1 MNVRKILNT
10 ALRPVGYELARRKE
24 NPKFPQDFTEEEQSI
39 CTAVRPFTMAREVDK
54 IYPIIGA
61 CRHVSEGKVPGAI
74 VECGVWRGGMMMAA
88 AFTLKALNRTD
99 RDLYLFDTFAGMV
112 EPTEHDKDVRG
123 NLAEVRFKEASREGE
138 VVDWCYASLPEVKKN
153 MQSTGYPSERMHFIQ
168 GKVEETIPQHAPEK
182 IAILRLDTDWY
193 ESSLHE
199 MIHLYPRLQR
209 GGVLILDDYG
219 FWQGSRKA
227 TDEYFARHN
236 IAMHLVRVD
245 SACRVGVK
253 VD

>member
-1 MNVRKILNT
+1 MNVRKILNA
-10 ALRPVGYELARRKE
+10 ALRPAGYELARRKE
-24 NPKFPQDFTEEEQSI
+24 NPRFPQDFTEEEQKI
-39 CTAVRPFTMAREVDK
+39 CGAVRPFTMAREVDK
-54 IYPIIGA
+54 IYPVIGA
-61 CRHVSEGKVPGAI
+61 VRHVVEGNVPGAF
-74 VECGVWRGGMMMAA
+74 VECGVWRGGMTMAA
-88 AFTLKALNRTD
+88 ALTLKSLGRAD

-123 NLAEVRFKEASREGE
+123 NLAEVRFKESPREGD

-153 MQSTGYPSERMHFIQ
+153 MESTGYPASRMHFVQ
-168 GKVEETIPQHAPEK
+168 GKVEETIPQTIPEK
-182 IAILRLDTDWY
+182 IAVLRLDTDWY

-199 MIHLYPRLQR
+199 MVHLYPRLQR

-227 TDEYFARHN
+227 TDEYFAKHK

-253 VD
+253 ID

>member
-10 ALRPVGYELARRKE
+10 ALRPLGYELARRKE
-24 NPKFPQDFTEEEQSI
+24 NPKFPQDFTENEQSI
-39 CTAVRPFTMAREVDK
+39 CGAVRPFTMAREVDK

-61 CRHVSEGKVPGAI
+61 TRHVVQSNIPGAI

-88 AFTLKALNRTD
+88 ALTLKSLGRMD
-99 RDLYLFDTFAGMV
+99 RDIYLCDTFAGMV
-112 EPTEHDKDVRG
+112 EPTEHDRDVRG
-123 NLAEVRFKEASREGE
+123 NLAEVRFKEAPKQGA
-138 VVDWCYASLPEVKKN
+138 VVDWCYASLADVKNN
-153 MQSTGYPSERMHFIQ
+153 MQSTGYSPQRIHYVE
-168 GKVEETIPQHAPEK
+168 GKVEDTLPQGAPEK
-182 IAILRLDTDWY
+182 IAVLRLDTDWY
-193 ESSLHE
+193 ESSIHE
-199 MIHLYPRLQR
+199 MVHLYPRLQR

-227 TDEYFARHN
+227 TDEYFAQHK

-253 VD
+253 VE